1 MSINVYK
8 NGKLRWRSSS
18 KTSEELL
25 EEERQRRAEQEAQT
39 ANTQSQLAGFGN
51 TTSPAATAPKQA
63 VESPMSESEPLVD
76 PNILSDFVGAAKEKW
91 QNRNNN
97 QTLPSTPKENIFQ
110 RMGRGIK
117 ETIEGFGDS
126 KELRDYKRMTRDME
140 RASREMQ
147 ANQIPFEDLV
157 NMPTPTTV
165 PLESF
170 APIDKGSVV
179 LNYPKRITMPGINPN
194 SKVYLSAVEPEKAL
208 NPQEGLE
215 NVLLADPELAELSE
229 EELSRVGSE
238 INSEYQKVR
247 QQAMEAQ
254 KRQSAGIDTGDMVLQ
269 GSAEKSNLKEHLR
282 DSLSKL
288 TDSLNVKKQWHDFQ
302 ETGFNK
308 EDDLNLKEEMK
319 EHYEILVNNKTD
331 YSTPMTI
338 KEKLTDSLV
347 QKGFKFLF
355 PSASDVYTDGMT
367 DFSRARNN
375 PNADVLDNMNTL
387 DEATKKAL
395 YNYGV
400 KADERGVYYDSDSE
414 ISKKFANS
422 PEVRQFFEENEQAI
436 KQGEKNKENFDF
448 EASMKDLFFNKDKA
462 DRFGSLQHAKMIDA
476 YYDENGRKHG
486 KFIDNIDYER
496 RYPDKPKDVFKTYI
510 NNHGFNMQEKGNFE
524 NYYIVMDILLDDSIE
539 ESKKKNLLQK
549 ILHK

>member
-76 PNILSDFVGAAKEKW
+76 SNILSDFVGAAKEKW

-179 LNYPKRITMPGINPN
+179 LNYPKRIKMPGINPN

-215 NVLLADPELAELSE
+215 NVLLAAPELAELSE

-238 INSEYQKVR
+238 INSEYQKAR
-247 QQAMEAQ
+247 QQAIETQ
-254 KRQSAGIDTGDMVLQ
+254 KQQRAVMDAVDMVLQ

-308 EDDLNLKEEMK
+308 EDDLNLKGEVQGYLHDHSK
-319 EHYEILVNNKTD
+319 LYRNYEGL
-331 YSTPMTI
+331 TPMEAAQKLASKMSLPLSAREYYGISTELKDEGVPPKKYMKNNEFYKLSGIHNDETRELIQKNIIQNLGLDPKDPATYEKI
-338 KEKLTDSLV
+338 KDIDVVIPK
-347 QKGFKFLF
+347 
-355 PSASDVYTDGMT
+355 PSSH
-367 DFSRARNN
+367 
-375 PNADVLDNMNTL
+375 
-387 DEATKKAL
+387 L
-395 YNYGV
+395 YNLV
-400 KADERGVYYDSDSE
+400 KYSDELADYV
-414 ISKKFANS
+414 ANNY
-422 PEVRQFFEENEQAI
+422 EN
-436 KQGEKNKENFDF
+436 
-448 EASMKDLFFNKDKA
+448 LKA
-462 DRFGSLQHAKMIDA
+462 NPDRKS
-476 YYDENGRKHG
+476 
-486 KFIDNIDYER
+486 
-496 RYPDKPKDVFKTYI
+496 V
-510 NNHGFNMQEKGNFE
+510 
-524 NYYIVMDILLDDSIE
+524 V
-539 ESKKKNLLQK
+539 
-549 ILHK
+549 